1 MIYKVYK
8 KIGETSL
15 QALERLRAKE
25 GLDKEKLTFAGR
37 LDPMAEG
44 LILILAGNERFKK
57 DKFNVMDKE
66 YEFELLLGLE
76 SDSADQLGI
85 VSSYR
90 PKTKIELQN
99 LDSVLQEFQG
109 VHKWRYPCFSSK
121 THKGKSLFKWS
132 IEEGCPKE
140 RPEYQAEIYDLKLIS
155 TRKIK
160 AADLQ
165 ERVFKNLRLLG
176 RSSITESYNDFR
188 KAEVKKSWNRFFKE
202 LEPGQEFILL
212 RLSAKVSKSLY
223 IRSLAQRLA
232 VRLGA
237 RGIALSI
244 KRRSFGKVYKINLFG
259 KKWHFYKKHYTI

>member
-15 QALERLRAKE
+15 QALERLRSRE
-25 GLDKEKLTFAGR
+25 RLEKEKLTFAGR

-44 LILILAGNERFKK
+44 LILILAGKERFKK
-57 DKFNVMDKE
+57 DKFNAMDKE
-66 YEFELLLGLE
+66 YEFELLLGIE

-85 VSSYR
+85 ISNYR
-90 PKTKIELQN
+90 PKTKIDLQN
-99 LDSVLQEFQG
+99 LHTVLQEFQG
-109 VHKWRYPCFSSK
+109 GHKWRYPCFSSK
-121 THKGKSLFKWS
+121 TYKGKALFKWS

-140 RPEYQAEIYDLKLIS
+140 RPEYRAEIYDLRLIS
-155 TRKIK
+155 VKKIK
-160 AADLQ
+160 AVDLQ

-176 RSSITESYNDFR
+176 RSSISESYNDFR
-188 KAEVKKSWNRFFKE
+188 KAEVKKSWERFFKE
-202 LEPGQEFILL
+202 LGMEQEFVLL

-223 IRSLAQRLA
+223 IRSLAE
-232 VRLGA
+232 RLGRKLGT

-244 KRRSFGKVYKINLFG
+244 KRKSFGKVYKINFFG